1 MAPKGWWEVGAHERL
16 SMSPVSPASPGA
28 RLGTIGA
35 LCHGMGGGPIPCRMG
50 FPQSQPSPHPR
61 SHPRPCPRP
70 CRGRH
75 RPQGAAALAHRP
87 HSRRRLPLPRLC
99 GPAHQ
104 PALADQD
111 AQVGRHGGDASC
123 TRLGGRGLPARGGP
137 GCCGVGTGPS
147 PGTAQPLSPLAGS
160 TAASRRPRGLR
171 GTTVWA
177 LWGWHRAPHRPG
189 LSSPLGTC
197 WRCHGWPGMAESDGD
212 APGERSPV
220 VGSHASLT
228 PSSRQAGARRLR
240 QPGGRE
246 GQRRGERR
254 RGAEQG
260 HVPLKRRPSP
270 ARSVRG
276 LIRDAPS
283 GTSSSAP
290 SAGRGST
297 PGFAERPRGGKC
309 RGGSRLP
316 PRPGVD
322 SPPAGVDRRGRRLGT
337 GWGGHPASAPP
348 TIRSSS
354 LGRGRWGLRG

>member
-1 MAPKGWWEVGAHERL
+1 MPLLGHQISSWETFPVGPVCPSALAATIWGAEQKDLGVPACCPQCSPPCWAPPHSPRDELTVSGVASLAPKGWWEVGAHERL

-197 WRCHGWPGMAESDGD
+197 
-212 APGERSPV
+212 
-220 VGSHASLT
+220 
-228 PSSRQAGARRLR
+228 
-240 QPGGRE
+240 
-246 GQRRGERR
+246 
-254 RGAEQG
+254 
-260 HVPLKRRPSP
+260 
-270 ARSVRG
+270 
-276 LIRDAPS
+276 
-283 GTSSSAP
+283 
-290 SAGRGST
+290 
-297 PGFAERPRGGKC
+297 
-309 RGGSRLP
+309 
-316 PRPGVD
+316 
-322 SPPAGVDRRGRRLGT
+322 
-337 GWGGHPASAPP
+337 
-348 TIRSSS
+348 
-354 LGRGRWGLRG
+354 